1 MGLTSGSFTTLMIVV
16 AVASVLAVVWLW
28 PRLARG
34 RLLSVAGRLGLIAAS
49 QVLVI
54 AAFLVVFNGYFGFFG
69 TWAELLG
76 RAGSSQVVPVVRAG
90 SLSRSVIIT
99 ATDPGPLPGGKSLP
113 RSGPSAAAAGPSL
126 TGPAGHG
133 SDSSPAQAGRL
144 LMVSIIGRRTG
155 ISVAGDYVYLP
166 PQYFQ
171 PAYARARFPVVLVMT
186 GYPGSALAIVTR
198 LGVPST
204 AARLVAARLATPAI
218 YVMMNVSPVMPRDT
232 ECTNVPAGPQVE
244 SFFARDVPLAIEQ
257 AFRAQSSPGGWAAM
271 GYSTGGLCATKL
283 AMLNPRQF
291 PSAVALAG
299 YYKALRDHTTGNL
312 YGGSNAYRN
321 ENDPYWRLQHLPDP
335 PVSVLVTSSK
345 IGEKTYPGALKFL
358 SLVRPPMRAY
368 SLFLP
373 QGGHNFG
380 SWTRELPQS
389 LEWLS
394 QRLTPAVP
402 AGGQPFVRS

>member
-1 MGLTSGSFTTLMIVV
+1 
-16 AVASVLAVVWLW
+16 
-28 PRLARG
+28 
-34 RLLSVAGRLGLIAAS
+34 
-49 QVLVI
+49 
-54 AAFLVVFNGYFGFFG
+54 
-69 TWAELLG
+69 
-76 RAGSSQVVPVVRAG
+76 
-90 SLSRSVIIT
+90 
-99 ATDPGPLPGGKSLP
+99 
-113 RSGPSAAAAGPSL
+113 
-126 TGPAGHG
+126 
-133 SDSSPAQAGRL
+133 
-144 LMVSIIGRRTG
+144 MVSIIGRRTG